1 MHCHPVSRQS
11 VYQFVFTHPARTSK
25 ELTDI
30 AAGFFRRSTIRLTL
44 PTGYTA
50 LPNCLQ
56 VLPPSQIECSMWLF
70 WWGWNLRECIWWRVQ
85 RALYFCWT
93 NVNQLKVSNSKL
105 TSKVWTEWLL
115 ACTYFQNVRFYL
127 ETPSH
132 QLFKNCSTDST
143 KLFFS
148 TLFPCCWRR
157 WPVVLIVLM
166 LPYLTCS
173 VAFVR
178 VAGLQGRET
187 ASWNL
192 TPMIRHYLIWW
203 MHARPWS
210 EMYKEKYTAVHIYVF
225 TEVYRYMMN
234 MISN

>member
-56 VLPPSQIECSMWLF
+56 ALPPSQIEWSMWLF
-70 WWGWNLRECIWWRVQ
+70 WWGWNLREYIWWRVQ
-85 RALYFCWT
+85 RVLYFCWK
-93 NVNQLKVSNSKL
+93 NVNQLKLSNIKL
-105 TSKVWTEWLL
+105 TSILWTWWLVS
-115 ACTYFQNVRFYL
+115 CTDLQNVRLSL
-127 ETPSH
+127 ETSSH
-132 QLFKNCSTDST
+132 HSLNNCST

-148 TLFPCCWRR
+148 TLFPCCWWR

-178 VAGLQGRET
+178 VAGLQEREA

-192 TPMIRHYLIWW
+192 TPMIQHYLISWI
-203 MHARPWS
+203 
-210 EMYKEKYTAVHIYVF
+210 MYVYDHMCIYIFIVVHNDVF
-225 TEVYRYMMN
+225 TEVYR
-234 MISN
+234 